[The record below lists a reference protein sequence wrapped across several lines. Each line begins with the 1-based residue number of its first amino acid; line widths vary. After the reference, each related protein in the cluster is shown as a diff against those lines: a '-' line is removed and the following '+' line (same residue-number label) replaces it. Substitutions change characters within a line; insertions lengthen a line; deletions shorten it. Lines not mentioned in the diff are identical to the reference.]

1 MKILSVR
8 FKNLNSLTGEW
19 FIDFT
24 TPDYDGLFAITG
36 PTGAGK
42 STILDA
48 ICLGLYGSTPRLNKV
63 TGGANDI
70 MSRLTGEC
78 FSEVRFETEKGRYR
92 CRWEQHRARNKPD
105 GALQSPKHEICMD
118 DTDEILQTKS
128 KGVLNKIEE
137 VTGMDFKRFTRSMLL
152 AQGDF
157 SAFLQAT
164 ADDRSPILEQIT
176 GTDIYSKI
184 SKKVFDRTK
193 EEEKQLENMKLVLGE
208 IRLLSIEEE
217 SQKQE
222 NLKENQSQRD
232 THKGVLKHLNDELS
246 NLRQINEINE
256 KLNKLGKD
264 KQKLDADIEDF
275 KAEDVRLERA
285 LKAFEIHPIYQ
296 KVCDGRNE
304 LISLPK
310 KIAVN
315 ESKQSEIKT
324 RLEAIGQSTT
334 KAEADL
340 KALTSQEA
348 SFLTLIDQVQRLDV
362 QLQQES
368 SQLTDKKNEF
378 NALKYKLKEVEDKL
392 NENLRYLENEDRIR
406 EPLEDYKKKYLN
418 DEALC
423 ESLTGIEAE
432 FEFVRS
438 FEMMYQEAEKK
449 VHLERAKLENQQKV
463 QDQAEKSL
471 EAARPRLVQKQ
482 SEKQTVQSQLEVL
495 LNGRL
500 LREYRAQEDAL
511 REKLEMRRIISSLE
525 EHRHRL
531 RDGEPCPLC
540 GALEHPYATGNLP
553 QVSDLE
559 LEIKAVKTLISQI
572 EEKEGKLKKL
582 EADIAKIDEDVRSF
596 ESQLDQEKLKTRHFE
611 DNWNQ
616 AQKIFDQAKMAL
628 SEHRSSW
635 IEKVREYVDSELLK
649 EASFESILENLEIRV
664 TRWKDNVRLLNEANQ
679 RTQTLKDENIRLA
692 SFSDELKA
700 QCQTLQAQIGVFQK
714 TFDDHH
720 HQRTTLFAN
729 RNPQSERDAFY
740 GKLNACRDQLEAF
753 KTAKNR
759 VENDIRQLEGE
770 CNALKATLT
779 QEEAKLTSNEN
790 AFAKASQTAGFANEQ
805 IYCEALL
812 TQTERLTL
820 QQKKQELDK
829 LQSQLQTGISVLKDQ
844 LSTCEA
850 KKTREISLAELEAQ
864 ITEKQGAYDTLVK
877 HIATD
882 TLELDRNEKER
893 ARQGQALRDIEQF
906 EITVR
911 QWQNLRELIG
921 SADGKKFR
929 NFAQGITFDIVIKHA
944 NEQLQRMSDRYL
956 LIRSQKEALGLE
968 VIDNYQAGEIRST
981 KNLSGG
987 ESFIVSL
994 ALALGLS
1001 SIASEKVSVDSLFLD
1016 EGFGTLDEEA
1026 LEMAIETL
1034 SQLRENGK
1042 LIGVISH
1049 VQALKDRIGTQI
1061 EVVVQNGGNSSLRG
1075 PGCQSIAAK

>member
-105 GALQSPKHEICMD
+105 GTLQSPKHEICMD

-128 KGVLNKIEE
+128 KGVLNTIEE

-208 IRLLSIEEE
+208 IRLLSPEEE
-217 SQKQE
+217 SQKRE

-232 THKGVLKHLNDELS
+232 THKSVLEHLNDELS
-246 NLRQINEINE
+246 NLRQINEITE
-256 KLNKLGKD
+256 KLDKLGKD

-275 KAEDVRLERA
+275 KVENVRLERA

-304 LISLPK
+304 LTSLQK
-310 KIAVN
+310 KITVN

-340 KALTSQEA
+340 KVLTSQEA

-362 QLQQES
+362 QLQQEL
-368 SQLTDKKNEF
+368 SQLTAKNVEF
-378 NALKYKLKEVEDKL
+378 NGLKSKLKQVEDKL
-392 NENLRYLENEDRIR
+392 NENLSNFEKEERITK
-406 EPLEDYKKKYLN
+406 PLEDYKKQHLT

-423 ESLTGIEAE
+423 ESLAGIQAE
-432 FEFVRS
+432 SEFVRS
-438 FEMMYQEAEKK
+438 FAMAYQEVQKK
-449 VHLERAKLENQQKV
+449 VQQESVKLENQQKV
-463 QDQAEKSL
+463 QDQAKKSL
-471 EAARPRLVQKQ
+471 DAARPRLEQKQ
-482 SEKQTVQSQLEVL
+482 TQVQTVQSQLEEL
-495 LNGRL
+495 LNRRL

-525 EHRHRL
+525 EHRHQL

-540 GALEHPYATGNLP
+540 GALEHPYAMGNLP

-559 LEIKAVKTLISQI
+559 LEIKAVKARITQI
-572 EEKEGKLKKL
+572 EEKEDKLKKL
-582 EADIAKIDEDVRSF
+582 EADIVKIDGDIRNF
-596 ESQLDQEKLKTRHFE
+596 ESQLNQEKLKTRHFE
-611 DNWNQ
+611 DNLRE
-616 AQKIFDQAKMAL
+616 AQKTFSDAKLAL
-628 SEHRSSW
+628 SEHRSAW
-635 IEKVREYVDSELLK
+635 IDKVRKYVDSEFLK

-679 RTQTLKDENIRLA
+679 RTQALKEERIRLT

-700 QCQTLQAQIGVFQK
+700 QYQTLQAQIGVFQK
-714 TFDDHH
+714 SFDDRH
-720 HQRTTLFAN
+720 HQRTTLFGD

-740 GKLNACRDQLEAF
+740 AKLNACRDQLEAF

-759 VENDIRQLEGE
+759 AQNDMGQLEGE
-770 CNALKATLT
+770 HLALKTTLA

-790 AFAKASQTAGFANEQ
+790 AFVKASQTAGFANEQ
-805 IYCEALL
+805 TYCEAFL
-812 TQTERLTL
+812 TQAERLTL

-829 LQSQLQTGISVLKDQ
+829 RQSKWQTEVSVLQGQ

-850 KKTREISLAELEAQ
+850 RKTREVSFVELEAQ

-877 HIATD
+877 LIATD
-882 TLELDRNEKER
+882 TLELDRNDKER

-906 EITVR
+906 EKTVR

-929 NFAQGITFDIVIKHA
+929 NFAQGITFDVVIKHA

-956 LIRSQKEALGLE
+956 LIRSQKEVLGLE

-1026 LEMAIETL
+1026 LETAIETL

-1075 PGCQSIAAK
+1075 PGCQSITAQ

>member
-105 GALQSPKHEICMD
+105 GTLQSPKHEICMD

-157 SAFLQAT
+157 SAFLQAS

-193 EEEKQLENMKLVLGE
+193 EEEKQLEKMKLVLGE
-208 IRLLSIEEE
+208 IRLLSPGEE
-217 SQKQE
+217 SQKRE
-222 NLKENQSQRD
+222 NLKKNQSQRD
-232 THKGVLKHLNDELS
+232 THKGVLEHLNDELS

-264 KQKLDADIEDF
+264 KQKLDADNEDF
-275 KAEDVRLERA
+275 KTEDVRLERA

-304 LISLPK
+304 LVSLQK
-310 KIAVN
+310 TIAFN
-315 ESKQSEIKT
+315 ESKQSE
-324 RLEAIGQSTT
+324 T
-334 KAEADL
+334 KANLESIQNAEKNAQVALDDFTSREAP
-340 KALTSQEA
+340 
-348 SFLTLIDQVQRLDV
+348 FLTLIDEVLRLDV

-368 SQLTDKKNEF
+368 SQLMDKKNEF
-378 NALKYKLKEVEDKL
+378 SVLRGKLAKVEGKL
-392 NENLRYLENEDRIR
+392 NENLRYLENEEHARK
-406 EPLEDYKKKYLN
+406 PLEDYKKKHLN
-418 DEALC
+418 DEVLC
-423 ESLTGIEAE
+423 ESLAGIETE
-432 FEFVRS
+432 FEFVRT
-438 FEMMYQEAEKK
+438 FAMAYRDAEKM
-449 VHLERAKLENQQKV
+449 VHQERAKLDNQQKA
-463 QDQAEKSL
+463 QEQAQKL
-471 EAARPRLVQKQ
+471 LDVARPRLEQKQ
-482 SEKQTVQSQLEVL
+482 SEKETIQSQLATL

-500 LREYRAQEDAL
+500 LREYRAQEKAL

-540 GALEHPYATGNLP
+540 GALEHPYALGNFP
-553 QVSDLE
+553 QVSE
-559 LEIKAVKTLISQI
+559 LESEIEAVNKRITQI
-572 EEKEGKLKKL
+572 EEKDEKLKKL
-582 EADIAKIDEDVRSF
+582 EEDVVKIDADVRSF
-596 ESQLDQEKLKTRHFE
+596 QSQLDQEKLKIRHFK

-616 AQKIFDQAKMAL
+616 AHRIFEQAKL
-628 SEHRSSW
+628 TLTEHRSVW
-635 IEKVREYVDSELLK
+635 IEKVRKYVDSEFLK

-679 RTQTLKDENIRLA
+679 RTQTLKDENIRLT

-700 QCQTLQAQIGVFQK
+700 QSQTLQAQIGTIQK
-714 TFDDHH
+714 TFDDRH
-720 HQRTTLFAN
+720 HQRATLFGT

-740 GKLNACRDQLEAF
+740 AKLKACRDQLEAC

-759 VENDIRQLEGE
+759 AQNDIGRLEGE
-770 CNALKATLT
+770 HRALKTTLA

-790 AFAKASQTAGFANEQ
+790 SFITSCQSAGFANELA
-805 IYCEALL
+805 YCEALL
-812 TQTERLTL
+812 TQAERLAL

-829 LQSQLQTGISVLKDQ
+829 RQSQWQSEVSVLKDQ
-844 LSTCEA
+844 LTTCEA
-850 KKTREISLAELEAQ
+850 RKTREVSLVELEAQ

-877 HIATD
+877 LIATD
-882 TLELDRNEKER
+882 TLELDRNDKER
-893 ARQGQALRDIEQF
+893 ARQGQALRNIEQF
-906 EITVR
+906 EMTVR

-929 NFAQGITFDIVIKHA
+929 NFAQGITFDVVIKHA
-944 NEQLQRMSDRYL
+944 NEQLQHMSDRYL
-956 LIRSQKEALGLE
+956 LIRSQKEVLGLE

-1026 LEMAIETL
+1026 LETAIETL

>member
-63 TGGANDI
+63 TSGANDI

-78 FSEVRFETEKGRYR
+78 FSEVRFETEKDRYR

-105 GALQSPKHEICMD
+105 GTLQSPKHEICKD

-128 KGVLNKIEE
+128 KGVLNTIEE

-176 GTDIYSKI
+176 GTDIYSRI
-184 SKKVFDRTK
+184 SKKVFDSTK

-208 IRLLSIEEE
+208 IRLLSPEEE
-217 SQKQE
+217 SQKRE
-222 NLKENQSQRD
+222 NLKENQAQSD
-232 THKGVLKHLNDELS
+232 TQKSVLKRLNDELS

-256 KLNKLGKD
+256 KLNKLEKD
-264 KQKLDADIEDF
+264 KLELDTDVEDF
-275 KAEDVRLERA
+275 KTENERLERA
-285 LKAFEIHPIYQ
+285 LKAFEIHPLYQ

-304 LISLPK
+304 LTNLQK

-362 QLQQES
+362 QLQQER
-368 SQLTDKKNEF
+368 SQLTGKEVEF
-378 NALKYKLKEVEDKL
+378 NGLKSKLKKVEDKL
-392 NENLRYLENEDRIR
+392 NENLSNFEKEERITK
-406 EPLEDYKKKYLN
+406 PLEDYKKQHLP

-432 FEFVRS
+432 SEFVRS
-438 FEMMYQEAEKK
+438 LAMAHQEAQKK
-449 VHLERAKLENQQKV
+449 VQQESVKLENQQKV
-463 QDQAEKSL
+463 QDQAQKSL
-471 EAARPRLVQKQ
+471 DAARPRLEQKQ
-482 SEKQTVQSQLEVL
+482 LEKQTIQSQLEAL
-495 LNGRL
+495 LNGCL

-540 GALEHPYATGNLP
+540 GALEHPYAMGNLP

-559 LEIKAVKTLISQI
+559 LEIKAVKSRITQI
-572 EEKEGKLKKL
+572 EEKEEKLKKL
-582 EADIAKIDEDVRSF
+582 EADVVKIEGDIRSF
-596 ESQLDQEKLKTRHFE
+596 ESQLNQEKLKTRYFE
-611 DNWNQ
+611 DNLCE
-616 AQKIFDQAKMAL
+616 AQKTFSDAKLTL
-628 SEHRSSW
+628 SEHRSAW
-635 IEKVREYVDSELLK
+635 IDKVREYVDSEFLK

-679 RTQTLKDENIRLA
+679 RTQALKEEKIRLT

-700 QCQTLQAQIGVFQK
+700 QCQTLQAQIEVFQK
-714 TFDDHH
+714 SFDDRH
-720 HQRTTLFAN
+720 HQRTTLFGN

-740 GKLNACRDQLEAF
+740 AKLNACRDQLEAF

-759 VENDIRQLEGE
+759 AQNDIGQLEGE
-770 CNALKATLT
+770 CNTLKSALT

-790 AFAKASQTAGFANEQ
+790 SFVTSCQSAGFANELA
-805 IYCEALL
+805 YREAML
-812 TQTERLTL
+812 TESERLAL
-820 QQKKQELDK
+820 QEKKQELDK
-829 LQSQLQTGISVLKDQ
+829 LQSQLQTEVSVLKGQ
-844 LSTCEA
+844 LTTYEA
-850 KKTREISLAELEAQ
+850 RKTREVTLVELEAQ

-877 HIATD
+877 LIATD
-882 TLELDRNEKER
+882 TLELDRNDKER

-906 EITVR
+906 EKTVR

-929 NFAQGITFDIVIKHA
+929 NFAQGITFDVVIKHA

-956 LIRSQKEALGLE
+956 LIRSQKEVLGLE

-1075 PGCQSIAAK
+1075 PGCQSIAGK

>member
-19 FIDFT
+19 FIDLT
-24 TPDYDGLFAITG
+24 APDYDGLFAITG

-63 TGGANDI
+63 TSGANDI
-70 MSRLTGEC
+70 MSRLTGDC
-78 FSEVRFETEKGRYR
+78 FSEVRFETEKGRFR
-92 CRWEQHRARNKPD
+92 SRWEQHRARNKPD

-118 DTDEILQTKS
+118 DTNEILQTKS

-176 GTDIYSKI
+176 GTEIYSKI

-193 EEEKQLENMKLVLGE
+193 EEEKQLENRKLVLGE
-208 IRLLSIEEE
+208 IRLLSPEEE
-217 SQKQE
+217 SQKRE
-222 NLKENQSQRD
+222 NLKENERQSNAQQS
-232 THKGVLKHLNDELS
+232 VLKSLNDELS
-246 NLRQINEINE
+246 NLRQIDEIDM
-256 KLNKLGKD
+256 KLKKLEQD
-264 KQKLDADIEDF
+264 KLKLDENIEDF
-275 KAEDVRLERA
+275 KADNVRLERA

-296 KVCDGRNE
+296 RVCDGRNE
-304 LISLPK
+304 LVSLQRRISL
-310 KIAVN
+310 N
-315 ESKQSEIKT
+315 EGKQSE
-324 RLEAIGQSTT
+324 T
-334 KAEADL
+334 KANLETIQQAETSAQVALED
-340 KALTSQEA
+340 LTSRETP
-348 SFLTLIDQVQRLDV
+348 FLTLIDEVLRLDV
-362 QLQQES
+362 QLQQER

-378 NALKYKLKEVEDKL
+378 DVLKGKLKKVEDKL
-392 NENLRYLENEDRIR
+392 NENLRHLEKEERIR
-406 EPLEDYKKKYLN
+406 EPLEEYKKKHLN
-418 DEALC
+418 DETLC

-432 FEFVRS
+432 FEFVQS
-438 FEMMYQEAEKK
+438 FEMTYQEAEKK
-449 VHLERAKLENQQKV
+449 LHLERAKLENQQKV

-471 EAARPRLVQKQ
+471 EIARPRLEQKQ

-495 LNGRL
+495 LNGCL

-540 GALEHPYATGNLP
+540 GALEHPYAMGNLP
-553 QVSDLE
+553 QLSDLE
-559 LEIKAVKTLISQI
+559 LEIKAVKARISQI
-572 EEKEGKLKKL
+572 EEKDEKLKKL

-616 AQKIFDQAKMAL
+616 AQEIFDQAKMAL

-635 IEKVREYVDSELLK
+635 IEKVREYVDSEFLK
-649 EASFESILENLEIRV
+649 EASFESILESLEIRV
-664 TRWKDNVRLLNEANQ
+664 SRWKDTIALLNEATQ

-700 QCQTLQAQIGVFQK
+700 QSQTLQAQIGAFQK
-714 TFDDHH
+714 TFDDHY
-720 HQRTTLFAN
+720 HQRTMLFGE

-740 GKLNACRDQLEAF
+740 AKLKACRDQLEAF

-759 VENDIRQLEGE
+759 IENDIRLLEGE
-770 CNALKATLT
+770 CNTLKSALT

-790 AFAKASQTAGFANEQ
+790 AFVKASQTAGFANEQ
-805 IYCEALL
+805 TYCETLL
-812 TQTERLTL
+812 TQAERLTL

-829 LQSQLQTGISVLKDQ
+829 RQSQLQTEVSVLKDQ
-844 LSTCEA
+844 LTTCEA
-850 KKTREISLAELEAQ
+850 RKVREVSLVELEAQ
-864 ITEKQGAYDTLVK
+864 ILEKQRAYEALVNL
-877 HIATD
+877 IATD
-882 TLELDRNEKER
+882 KVELDRNDKER
-893 ARQGQALRDIEQF
+893 ERQGQALRDIEQF
-906 EITVR
+906 EMRVR
-911 QWQNLRELIG
+911 EWQNLRELIG

-956 LIRSQKEALGLE
+956 LIRSQKEVLGLE

-1075 PGCQSIAAK
+1075 PGCQSIATK

>member
-193 EEEKQLENMKLVLGE
+193 EEEKQLENMKLQLGE
-208 IRLLSIEEE
+208 IRLLSPEEE

-232 THKGVLKHLNDELS
+232 THKGVLEHLNDELS
-246 NLRQINEINE
+246 NFRQINEINE

-304 LISLPK
+304 LISLQK

-362 QLQQES
+362 QLQQEL
-368 SQLTDKKNEF
+368 SQLTAKNVEF
-378 NALKYKLKEVEDKL
+378 NGLKSKLKKVEDKL
-392 NENLRYLENEDRIR
+392 NENLSNFEKEERITK
-406 EPLEDYKKKYLN
+406 PLEDY
-418 DEALC
+418 
-423 ESLTGIEAE
+423 
-432 FEFVRS
+432 R
-438 FEMMYQEAEKK
+438 
-449 VHLERAKLENQQKV
+449 
-463 QDQAEKSL
+463 
-471 EAARPRLVQKQ
+471 
-482 SEKQTVQSQLEVL
+482 
-495 LNGRL
+495 
-500 LREYRAQEDAL
+500 
-511 REKLEMRRIISSLE
+511 
-525 EHRHRL
+525 
-531 RDGEPCPLC
+531 
-540 GALEHPYATGNLP
+540 
-553 QVSDLE
+553 
-559 LEIKAVKTLISQI
+559 
-572 EEKEGKLKKL
+572 
-582 EADIAKIDEDVRSF
+582 
-596 ESQLDQEKLKTRHFE
+596 
-611 DNWNQ
+611 
-616 AQKIFDQAKMAL
+616 
-628 SEHRSSW
+628 
-635 IEKVREYVDSELLK
+635 
-649 EASFESILENLEIRV
+649 
-664 TRWKDNVRLLNEANQ
+664 
-679 RTQTLKDENIRLA
+679 
-692 SFSDELKA
+692 
-700 QCQTLQAQIGVFQK
+700 
-714 TFDDHH
+714 
-720 HQRTTLFAN
+720 
-729 RNPQSERDAFY
+729 
-740 GKLNACRDQLEAF
+740 
-753 KTAKNR
+753 
-759 VENDIRQLEGE
+759 
-770 CNALKATLT
+770 
-779 QEEAKLTSNEN
+779 
-790 AFAKASQTAGFANEQ
+790 
-805 IYCEALL
+805 
-812 TQTERLTL
+812 
-820 QQKKQELDK
+820 
-829 LQSQLQTGISVLKDQ
+829 
-844 LSTCEA
+844 
-850 KKTREISLAELEAQ
+850 
-864 ITEKQGAYDTLVK
+864 
-877 HIATD
+877 
-882 TLELDRNEKER
+882 
-893 ARQGQALRDIEQF
+893 
-906 EITVR
+906 
-911 QWQNLRELIG
+911 
-921 SADGKKFR
+921 KF
-929 NFAQGITFDIVIKHA
+929 
-944 NEQLQRMSDRYL
+944 
-956 LIRSQKEALGLE
+956 
-968 VIDNYQAGEIRST
+968 
-981 KNLSGG
+981 
-987 ESFIVSL
+987 
-994 ALALGLS
+994 
-1001 SIASEKVSVDSLFLD
+1001 
-1016 EGFGTLDEEA
+1016 
-1026 LEMAIETL
+1026 
-1034 SQLRENGK
+1034 
-1042 LIGVISH
+1042 
-1049 VQALKDRIGTQI
+1049 
-1061 EVVVQNGGNSSLRG
+1061 
-1075 PGCQSIAAK
+1075 

>member
-105 GALQSPKHEICMD
+105 GTLQSPKHEICMD

-157 SAFLQAT
+157 SAFLQAS

-208 IRLLSIEEE
+208 IRLLSPEEE
-217 SQKQE
+217 SQKRE
-222 NLKENQSQRD
+222 NLKKNQSQRD
-232 THKGVLKHLNDELS
+232 THKGVLEHLNNELS

-264 KQKLDADIEDF
+264 KQKLDADNEDF

-304 LISLPK
+304 LVSLQK

-315 ESKQSEIKT
+315 ESKLSEIKT

-340 KALTSQEA
+340 KVLTSQEA

-362 QLQQES
+362 QLQQEL
-368 SQLTDKKNEF
+368 SQLTAKNVEF
-378 NALKYKLKEVEDKL
+378 NGLKSKLKQVEDKL
-392 NENLRYLENEDRIR
+392 NENLSNFEKEERITK
-406 EPLEDYKKKYLN
+406 PLEDYKKQHLT

-423 ESLTGIEAE
+423 ESLAGIQAE
-432 FEFVRS
+432 SEFVRS
-438 FEMMYQEAEKK
+438 FAMAYQEVQKK
-449 VHLERAKLENQQKV
+449 VQQESVKLENQQKV
-463 QDQAEKSL
+463 QDQAKKSL
-471 EAARPRLVQKQ
+471 DAARPRLKQKQ
-482 SEKQTVQSQLEVL
+482 TEVQTVRSQLEKL

-500 LREYRAQEDAL
+500 LREYRVQEDSL

-525 EHRHRL
+525 EHRHQL

-540 GALEHPYATGNLP
+540 GALEHPYALGNFP
-553 QVSDLE
+553 QVSELE
-559 LEIKAVKTLISQI
+559 SEIKAVKARITQI
-572 EEKEGKLKKL
+572 EEKEDKLKKL
-582 EADIAKIDEDVRSF
+582 EADLVKIDGDIRSF
-596 ESQLDQEKLKTRHFE
+596 ESQLNQEKLKTRHFE
-611 DNWNQ
+611 DNLRE
-616 AQKIFDQAKMAL
+616 AQKTFSDAKLAL
-628 SEHRSSW
+628 SEHRSAW
-635 IEKVREYVDSELLK
+635 IDKVREYVDSEFLK

-679 RTQTLKDENIRLA
+679 RTQALKEERIRLT

-700 QCQTLQAQIGVFQK
+700 QYQTLQAQIEVFQK
-714 TFDDHH
+714 SFDDRH
-720 HQRTTLFAN
+720 HQRTTLFGD

-740 GKLNACRDQLEAF
+740 AKLNACRDQLEAF

-759 VENDIRQLEGE
+759 AQNDIGQLEGE
-770 CNALKATLT
+770 CNTLKSALT

-790 AFAKASQTAGFANEQ
+790 AFVKASQTAGFANEQ
-805 IYCEALL
+805 TYCEALL
-812 TQTERLTL
+812 TQAERLTL

-829 LQSQLQTGISVLKDQ
+829 RQSQWQTEVSVLQGQ

-850 KKTREISLAELEAQ
+850 RKTREVSLVELEAQ

-877 HIATD
+877 LIATD
-882 TLELDRNEKER
+882 TLELDRNDKER

-906 EITVR
+906 EKTVR

-929 NFAQGITFDIVIKHA
+929 NFAQGITFDVVIKHA

-956 LIRSQKEALGLE
+956 LIRSQKEVLGLE
-968 VIDNYQAGEIRST
+968 VIDNYLAGEIRST

-1075 PGCQSIAAK
+1075 PGCQSIAGK